1 MNIAEYAIKKRTV
14 TLILTLFVIIGGLFS
29 YENMGR
35 LEDPEFTI
43 KEAVIIT
50 YYPGASAKEVA
61 EEVSDKLETKIQELG
76 EVKKIRSLNKRGSS
90 VITVEMKNKYGKN
103 DLPLIWQ
110 KLRSK
115 VNDITPSL
123 PPGASKPIVKDDF
136 GDVYGILFAI
146 TGDGFSYAEIKEYAK
161 FLRKELL
168 LVPDVAKVDMT
179 GVQNE
184 TIYIELN
191 RNQIVSLGIGIDEIV
206 DTLNNKNTILPAGSV
221 KVGPEYI
228 AINPTGKVDAIEDIQ
243 NLIIQSK
250 NGYTN
255 QKSNL
260 IYLKDI
266 ANIYRGYK
274 EPPNS
279 MIRFNGFPAIAL
291 GVSTVE
297 GGNVVKMGNAIKAR
311 LNELQ
316 TQIPIGI
323 ELNPISLQS
332 ERVTQSINAFIINL
346 IEAVL
351 IVVAVLVIF
360 MGFRSALIIG
370 VALFITVM
378 ATFIL
383 MKTQG
388 ILLERISLGA
398 LIIALGMLVDNAI
411 VVIDGMLIRIQKGMD
426 RIKAASEVVKQ
437 SLWPLLGATSVAILA
452 FGAIGLS
459 QDSTGEYTRSLFYV
473 ILYSLLLSW
482 LVAITVVPLLGVMF
496 IKVSTNQSDPFAT
509 RFYQGLKKTL
519 IVLLNHRWLTV
530 LVMLGLLYSSF
541 LAFAQLKDSFFPS
554 STRDQFMFHMYFPEG
569 TDIREVSEVSHEFE
583 QIVLKDEKV
592 KNISTFVGSGAP
604 RFLLTYSPE
613 KDPSS
618 YAYMVVTVDNYQD
631 IPDLM
636 KKYHDYVLEH
646 YPSVLPR
653 PEAFA
658 LGPTKPAVEAVI
670 YGEDADTLRD
680 IGSQIEAI
688 MRDQGATAIR
698 SEWRERVKEVVPVF
712 DEVRAREIG
721 VTREDFNR
729 SLDVNF
735 TGIRVGYYREK
746 DEMIPMVTRNAEK
759 DRFDVD
765 QLNNIQVWSSGARKY
780 VPINQVVKEIKVDF
794 VDAASHRK
802 NRNRVYKVMCDP
814 AIGALK
820 SSIFAKVRTPI
831 EALALPEGY
840 RLEWEGEF
848 EASNDAQAGLMASIP
863 TFLILMIL
871 IVIALFNSIK
881 EPLIIWLTVPLA
893 LVGVGF
899 GLFVTNQPFDFMA
912 LLGFLSLTGMLIK
925 NSIVLI
931 DEINLELSGGQV
943 RFDAII
949 HSVLSR
955 TRPVSM
961 GALTTVLGMIPLLSD
976 AFFVAMAVT
985 IMAGLAF
992 ATILTLLFVPVLYA
1006 IFHNV
1011 KVPQA
1016 VKVS

>member
-1 MNIAEYAIKKRTV
+1 MNIAEYAIRKRTV
-14 TLILTLFVIIGGLFS
+14 TLILTLFVIVGGLFS

-50 YYPGASAKEVA
+50 FYPGASAQQVA

-76 EVKKIRSLNKRGSS
+76 EVKEIRSLNKRGSS
-90 VITVEMKNKYGKN
+90 VITVQMKDKYGKK

-123 PPGASKPIVKDDF
+123 PPGVSKPIVKDDY
-136 GDVYGILFAI
+136 GDVYGILFAM

-161 FLRKELL
+161 LLRKELL
-168 LVPDVAKVDMT
+168 LVPDVAKVEMT
-179 GVQNE
+179 GVQDE
-184 TIYIELN
+184 TIYIQLD
-191 RNQIVSLGIGIDEIV
+191 RSQMVSLGIGIDEIV
-206 DTLNNKNTILPAGSV
+206 DNLHNKNTILSAGAV

-228 AINPTGKVDAIEDIQ
+228 TLNPTGKVDAIEDIK
-243 NLIIQSK
+243 NLVIGSHSS
-250 NGYTN
+250 GSDGRT
-255 QKSNL
+255 NL

-266 ANIYRGYK
+266 ANIYRGY
-274 EPPNS
+274 EDPPS
-279 MIRFNGFPAIAL
+279 EMIRYNGFPAIVL
-291 GVSTVE
+291 GISTVQ
-297 GGNVVKMGNAIKAR
+297 GGNVVKMGEAIEAR
-311 LNELQ
+311 LAEIE
-316 TQIPIGI
+316 TQIPVGI
-323 ELNPISLQS
+323 ELNAISMQS
-332 ERVTQSINAFIINL
+332 DRVTESINAFIINL

-370 VALFITVM
+370 TALFVTVM

-411 VVIDGMLIRIQKGMD
+411 VIIDGMLVRIQKGME
-426 RIKAASEVVKQ
+426 RVQAAREVVKQ
-437 SLWPLLGATSVAILA
+437 NLWPLLGATSVAILA

-496 IKVSTNQSDPFAT
+496 IKVSEQQGDPFAS
-509 RFYQGLKKTL
+509 RFYRSLKSVL
-519 IVLLNHRWLTV
+519 IVLLKHRWVTV
-530 LVMLGLLYSSF
+530 VVMLGLLYSSF

-569 TDIREVSEVSHEFE
+569 TDIRVVSEVSHEFE
-583 QIVLKDEKV
+583 QVLLKDDEIKDV
-592 KNISTFVGSGAP
+592 STFVGSGAP

-613 KDPSS
+613 KDPSA
-618 YAYMVVTVDNYQD
+618 YAYMVITVKDYQT
-631 IPDLM
+631 IPALM
-636 KKYHDYVLEH
+636 KKYYDYAEAH

-670 YGEDADTLRD
+670 YGENADTLRH
-680 IGSQIEAI
+680 IGHKIEDI
-688 MRDQGATAIR
+688 MRENGATAIR
-698 SEWRERVKEVVPVF
+698 SEWRERVKEVIPVF
-712 DEVRAREIG
+712 DEVRARELG
-721 VTREDFNR
+721 VSREDFNQT
-729 SLDVNF
+729 LDITF
-735 TGIRVGYYREK
+735 KGLTVGHYREK
-746 DEMIPMVTRNAEK
+746 DEMIPMVIRSDEK
-759 DRFDVD
+759 DRSDID

-780 VPINQVVKEIKVDF
+780 VPINQVVKDIKVEF

-802 NRNRVYKVMCDP
+802 NRKRIYKVMCDP

-820 SSIFAKVRTPI
+820 SSIFKKVREPI
-831 EALALPEGY
+831 EALPLPEGY
-840 RLEWEGEF
+840 HLEWEGEF
-848 EASNDAQAGLMASIP
+848 KSSNDAKAGLMASIP
-863 TFLILMIL
+863 MFLILMIL
-871 IVIALFNSIK
+871 IVIALFNSIR

-899 GLFVTNQPFDFMA
+899 GLYIADQPFDFMA
-912 LLGFLSLTGMLIK
+912 LLGFLSLSGMLIK

-931 DEINLELSGGQV
+931 DEINLELSLG
-943 RFDAII
+943 REKFDAVI

-976 AFFVAMAVT
+976 AFFVAMAVA

-992 ATILTLLFVPVLYA
+992 ATVLTLLFVPVLYA
-1006 IFHNV
+1006 IFHGIKVPENV
-1011 KVPQA
+1011 K
-1016 VKVS
+1016 